1 MRSRTRFL
9 MAFGLAVAAFAGLS
23 IAPAAASQADLH
35 RGGGLC
41 SALPL
46 AGQNTFGLATVARG
60 GSAAR
65 GEPGSMS
72 GDGAFVA
79 APRGKKLTGVV
90 TIPVHFHVLR
100 AGSSYAQ
107 GNVKES
113 TVKRQ
118 LDVLNRAF
126 AGGYGGAAMP
136 FRFELVSLDYTTN
149 AEWFEMGYG
158 TPAEREAK
166 TALHRGGAGA
176 LYVYSGTAGANLGWA
191 TWPWMQKEHPEWDGI
206 VIDFDSMPGGEIEGF
221 NLGHTATHEA
231 GHWVGLYHT
240 FQGGCSNSGDGVAD
254 TPREFVPTS
263 GCPAGK
269 DTCTRHEG
277 VDPIHNYM
285 DYSTD
290 PCYSEFSQG
299 QVDRAVGF
307 FTQYRS

>member
-9 MAFGLAVAAFAGLS
+9 VVLAAIVAVATGFTV
-23 IAPAAASQADLH
+23 APAAAGHEPHAAS
-35 RGGGLC
+35 LC

-46 AGQNTFGLATVARG
+46 SGQNTFGLATVASG
-60 GSAAR
+60 GSAVR
-65 GEPGSMS
+65 GEPGAMGSEA
-72 GDGAFVA
+72 AFVT
-79 APRGKKLTGVV
+79 APKGAKATGVT

-100 AGSSYAQ
+100 AGLSYEE
-107 GNVKES
+107 GNVKGS
-113 TVKRQ
+113 MVKRQ
-118 LDVLNRAF
+118 MDVLNRAF

-136 FRFELVSLDYTTN
+136 YQFVLVSVDYTTN
-149 AEWFEMGYG
+149 AKWFTMSYG
-158 TPAEREAK
+158 SPAEREAK
-166 TALHRGGAGA
+166 AALHMGGAGA
-176 LYVYSGTAGANLGWA
+176 LNIYSGTAGANLGWA
-191 TWPWMQKEHPEWDGI
+191 TWPWMQKEHPELDGI
-206 VIDFDSMPGGEIEGF
+206 VIDFDSMPGGNIEGF

-240 FQGGCSNSGDGVAD
+240 FQGGCSNSGDGVED

-263 GCPAGK
+263 GCPEGK

-307 FTQYRS
+307 FTQYRA

>member
-9 MAFGLAVAAFAGLS
+9 AALAAIVAVAAGFTVT
-23 IAPAAASQADLH
+23 PAAAGHEQHEAS
-35 RGGGLC
+35 LC

-46 AGQNTFGLATVARG
+46 RGQNVFGLTTIARG

-65 GEPGSMS
+65 GEPGGM
-72 GDGAFVA
+72 GNEAAFVA
-79 APRGKKLTGVV
+79 TPKGAKATGVT

-100 AGSSYAQ
+100 AGLSYEE

-113 TVKRQ
+113 MVKRQ
-118 LDVLNRAF
+118 IDVLNRAF

-136 FRFELVSLDYTTN
+136 YQFELVSLDYTTN
-149 AEWFEMGYG
+149 SEWFTMSYG
-158 TPAEREAK
+158 SPAEREAK
-166 TALHRGGAGA
+166 SALHRGGAGA
-176 LYVYSGTAGANLGWA
+176 LNIYSGTAGANLGWA
-191 TWPWMQKEHPEWDGI
+191 TWPWAQNEHPERDGI
-206 VIDFDSMPGGEIEGF
+206 VIDFDSMPGGNIVGF

-240 FQGGCSNSGDGVAD
+240 FQGGCSNSGDGVED
-254 TPREFVPTS
+254 TPRMSVPTS
-263 GCPAGK
+263 GCPEGK